1 MTAHI
6 EGIPRLVD
14 ALLPSKAPRAPA
26 PCRRWLEAMLL
37 EPPTYAVA
45 RRIKDALYELELV
58 EAGLPLCLPISAV
71 RINLGL
77 GFVFFLGGGLG
88 AF

>member
-1 MTAHI
+1 
-6 EGIPRLVD
+6 
-14 ALLPSKAPRAPA
+14 
-26 PCRRWLEAMLL
+26 MLL

-77 GFVFFLGGGLG
+77 GFVFFLGGGWERFSFCLRKHSTTLIIPDRAVG
-88 AF
+88 FSALSRVPLILR